1 MAYSY
6 NYPAFGNY
14 NPITPFAPRPEAQ
27 GYLPQPQMAQMPA
40 SPQVQQ
46 TQQPNMVCR
55 PVASEEEARA
65 VPTDFG
71 GAMLILTDTGHGRIY
86 TKSLNYLD
94 GSAIFNTY
102 QLVQPQQAI
111 QPTSSVPV
119 EYVSK
124 QEVEKMRADFE
135 EKLEEIKKLLPEKAS
150 ARKAAVKGEVSV

>member
-46 TQQPNMVCR
+46 TQQPNMVRR
-55 PVASEEEARA
+55 PVPSEEEARA
-65 VPTDFG
+65 VPTDLG

-102 QLVQPQQAI
+102 QLVQPQQAT
-111 QPTSSVPV
+111 QPASAVPV

-124 QEVEKMRADFE
+124 QEVEKLRADFE
-135 EKLEEIKKLLPEKAS
+135 EQIEALKKTLAEKQPI
-150 ARKAAVKGEVSV
+150 RKAAKGEVAE